1 MESKDPR
8 VKARSAL
15 HWENQ
20 QARKLMTD
28 NGAVGVLVAEL
39 VREYLEFYDLGYS
52 KQIYMPESGLGAK
65 KEQREREQ
73 LADAANI
80 TRDN

>member
-8 VKARSAL
+8 VKAKSAL

-20 QARKLMTD
+20 KARQAMTE

-39 VREYLEFYDLGYS
+39 VREYLEFYDLSYS
-52 KQIYMPESGLGAK
+52 K
-65 KEQREREQ
+65 
-73 LADAANI
+73 
-80 TRDN
+80 